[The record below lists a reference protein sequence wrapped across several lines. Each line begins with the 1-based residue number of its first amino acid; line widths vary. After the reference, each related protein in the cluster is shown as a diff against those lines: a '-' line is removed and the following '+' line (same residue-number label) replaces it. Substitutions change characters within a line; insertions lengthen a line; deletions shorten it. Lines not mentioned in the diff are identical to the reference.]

1 MKKTLIAAIGLTAM
15 MFGAAYAADGMSEEE
30 MMKKWMEVAAPK
42 AEHEMLAK
50 SAGEWNC
57 AMKFW
62 MGPGAPEQTATGSC
76 VDKVVN
82 GGRAVQSDFSGMMM
96 GMPYEGHGSTGFD
109 NFNQVYWTTWADNMS
124 TGMMY
129 MEGTSTDGGK
139 TIVFN
144 TTMDEPVM
152 GVKDKPVRFVSKWI
166 SDDQHVLESWDE
178 VGTPHEFK
186 AMEITYTRKK

>member
-1 MKKTLIAAIGLTAM
+1 
-15 MFGAAYAADGMSEEE
+15 
-30 MMKKWMEVAAPK
+30 
-42 AEHEMLAK
+42 
-50 SAGEWNC
+50 
-57 AMKFW
+57 
-62 MGPGAPEQTATGSC
+62 
-76 VDKVVN
+76 
-82 GGRAVQSDFSGMMM
+82 
-96 GMPYEGHGSTGFD
+96 
-109 NFNQVYWTTWADNMS
+109 MS

-152 GVKDKPVRFVSKWI
+152 GVKDKPVRMVSKWV
-166 SDDQHVLESWDE
+166 DDNTHIFESWDE